1 MNRVILRCLIVLL
14 GFNLITLIF
23 NLSKTTSSKDNLI
36 SYLLFILV
44 TLALGFLLTKVRKAN
59 KINSNIQ
66 TASALTWKKL
76 KRNKN
81 AVFGLIIIIIL
92 VYISI
97 LAPFIM
103 PHDPLEMN
111 WGKTTQKPSL
121 EHWFGTDEFG
131 RDIFSRAIYGVR
143 IALGIGLLAVVL
155 NTLLGTFL
163 GLIAGYYGGRVDNL
177 IMRAIEMWNSIPFI
191 LMAIALI
198 AALGSGLLNLIL
210 VVSITGIMQFAR
222 VIRSSV
228 LGIKKADYVLAA
240 KVMGIP
246 DRQII
251 IRHIL
256 PNCIAPIIV
265 LATLRI
271 GEMILTIAGLSFLGL
286 GIQPPMPALGSM
298 LSSGQQYISENLMM
312 SIVPGTMILLIVF
325 AFNLLGDGLRDAL
338 DSKLSN

>member
-1 MNRVILRCLIVLL
+1 VILRCLIVLL